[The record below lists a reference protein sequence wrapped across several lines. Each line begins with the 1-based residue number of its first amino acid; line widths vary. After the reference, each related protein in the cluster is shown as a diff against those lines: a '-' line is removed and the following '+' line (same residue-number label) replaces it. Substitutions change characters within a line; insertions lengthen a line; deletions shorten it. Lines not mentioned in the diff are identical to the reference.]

1 MISYYD
7 KLVQNIE
14 KKDILINEPM
24 SKHTSFKVGGNADYF
39 IFVRNISDLKYVLKV
54 SKEYNIETFI
64 IGNGTNILVKD
75 KGFRGAIIKLLMD
88 KITFDDN
95 KIIAEAGASLILL
108 SNKVSKSGFTG
119 FEGLSGI
126 PGSVGGAVR
135 MNAGAFGNEIKD
147 VLIETRYLD
156 ENLEE
161 NTINNKEH
169 NFEYRKSIFSTNKY
183 IILESSFK
191 LEKGDID
198 QIENKIKENY
208 TKRTTSQPLDKP
220 SAGSTFKRGEDFIT
234 AKLIDDAGLK
244 GYRIGGA
251 EISTKH
257 AGFIINNNNA
267 TADDIIKLIKY
278 TKDIIKEKFGKVIQT
293 EIIIIGE

>member
-161 NTINNKEH
+161 HTINNKEH
-169 NFEYRKSIFSTNKY
+169 NFGYRKSIFSTNKY

-278 TKDIIKEKFGKVIQT
+278 TKDVIKEKFGKVIQT

>member
-126 PGSVGGAVR
+126 PEKLQVHLRRLGRSGRNTHIPSRAYSHGKRPRYPGSVRGDHDSSHRQPPVPHSHQGQQ
-135 MNAGAFGNEIKD
+135 N
-147 VLIETRYLD
+147 
-156 ENLEE
+156 
-161 NTINNKEH
+161 
-169 NFEYRKSIFSTNKY
+169 RKSSQRKTGNGIWKQ
-183 IILESSFK
+183 ESPGPICCNTWS
-191 LEKGDID
+191 
-198 QIENKIKENY
+198 
-208 TKRTTSQPLDKP
+208 
-220 SAGSTFKRGEDFIT
+220 
-234 AKLIDDAGLK
+234 
-244 GYRIGGA
+244 
-251 EISTKH
+251 
-257 AGFIINNNNA
+257 
-267 TADDIIKLIKY
+267 
-278 TKDIIKEKFGKVIQT
+278 
-293 EIIIIGE
+293 

>member
-161 NTINNKEH
+161 HNINNKEH

-278 TKDIIKEKFGKVIQT
+278 TKDVIKEKFGKVIQT

>member
-161 NTINNKEH
+161 HTINNKEH

-257 AGFIINNNNA
+257 AGLIINNNNA

>member
-108 SNKVSKSGFTG
+108 SNKVSKCGFTG

-161 NTINNKEH
+161 HTINNKEH

>member
-7 KLVQNIE
+7 KLVQKIE

-161 NTINNKEH
+161 HTINNKEH

-278 TKDIIKEKFGKVIQT
+278 TKDVIKEKFGKVIQT